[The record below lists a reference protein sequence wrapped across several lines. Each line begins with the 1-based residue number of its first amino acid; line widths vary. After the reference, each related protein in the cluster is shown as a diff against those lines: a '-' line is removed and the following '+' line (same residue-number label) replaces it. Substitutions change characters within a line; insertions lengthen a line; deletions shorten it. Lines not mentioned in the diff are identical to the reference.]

1 MWARDPIHDKATC
14 VNVGIEPQ
22 DYPTCHR
29 SLAIGRVVGNSFWS
43 LAGWTGA
50 LLLGFVISPIQI
62 HLLGETHYGLMALL
76 SSIIAPM
83 ILLDFGIGEATVKYV
98 AESLGAGDYSRV
110 EKYIRNTLAF
120 NLIVGILGAL
130 LIGLLANTLAT
141 HVFNIPPESRTLAR
155 QCLYWIGAT
164 WLIGQTRQSFI
175 GAVTAL
181 QRYDLLNIGT
191 LFTQTLIAVV
201 GVGVLALGGGLLE
214 FTQVQAVAGALA
226 SLGWLIVA
234 RRLFPTLRF
243 TPTIDRGAFR
253 QTFGY
258 GFWQML
264 GHMGGILAG
273 QSQRWLLGVLLPVAT
288 IGFYSIGLQLNA
300 VVYMIAYRVGQVLF
314 PAVSQLQGQ
323 GQGERAARL
332 SLQASWMVSSLAIAG
347 FVPVA
352 VFAPDVLSLWISP
365 SFAAQAASVTRI
377 LSLATAVGAMFA
389 VPSFYLLGTGRVKW
403 LTALASTQ
411 GLISLAGAAVLIPW
425 LGINGAGWGYALG
438 TLAHLAV
445 LGLMWPKIFR
455 RWISGRAY
463 YAAVFG
469 QLIAGLILAVA
480 LMYLRGAF
488 LPPAVNWFW
497 LVFGCA
503 VSAVVSFLIIV
514 VVDGLLPGG
523 TGRRVLLRRFVA
535 HIGKRILCFQ
545 RTRVVVTQ

>member
-1 MWARDPIHDKATC
+1 MSA
-14 VNVGIEPQ
+14 IESQ
-22 DYPTCHR
+22 DCPPYYN
-29 SLAIGRVVGNSFWS
+29 SLSLGRVVGNSFWS
-43 LAGWTGA
+43 LAGWVGA

-62 HLLGETHYGLMALL
+62 YLLGETHYGLMALL
-76 SSIIAPM
+76 NSLIAPM

-98 AESLGAGDYSRV
+98 AESLGAGDYCRV

-130 LIGLLANTLAT
+130 VIGLLANILAT
-141 HVFNIPPESRTLAR
+141 RVFNIPPESQTLAR

-164 WLIGQTRQSFI
+164 WLIRQTRQAFI
-175 GAVTAL
+175 GAITAL

-191 LFTQTLIAVV
+191 LLTQTLIAVV

-214 FTQVQAVAGALA
+214 FTQVQAAASALA
-226 SLGWLIVA
+226 TLGWLIVA

-264 GHMGGILAG
+264 NYMGGILAG
-273 QSQRWLLGVLLPVAT
+273 QSQRWLLGILLPVAT
-288 IGFYSIGLQLNA
+288 VGFYNIGLQLN
-300 VVYMIAYRVGQVLF
+300 VIVYMITYRVGQVLF

-323 GQGERAARL
+323 GQEERAACL
-332 SLQASWMVSSLAIAG
+332 SLQASWMVSSLAVAA

-377 LSLATAVGAMFA
+377 LSLAAAVGAMFA

-403 LTALASTQ
+403 LAALAFAQ
-411 GLISLAGAAVLIPW
+411 GLISLAGAALLIPW
-425 LGINGAGWGYALG
+425 LGVEGAGWGYALG
-438 TLAHLAV
+438 TFSHLTV
-445 LGLMWPKIFR
+445 LGLIWPKIFR
-455 RWISGRAY
+455 RWISGRVY

-469 QLIAGLILAVA
+469 QSVTGLILAVA
-480 LMYLRGAF
+480 LIYLRENIH
-488 LPPAVNWFW
+488 LTVNWFW
-497 LVFGCA
+497 LAGECA
-503 VSAVVSFLIIV
+503 ASATLSLLVIV
-514 VVDGLLPGG
+514 AVDSLLPGG
-523 TGRRVLLRRFVA
+523 AERRALLRRFGA
-535 HIGKRILCFQ
+535 YIGMQILRFRKARILF
-545 RTRVVVTQ
+545 TE